1 MGILACAMPLD
12 AQLSAVLN
20 HVAGRPPEVEIRN
33 DSALNLTAFA
43 IRMEPVD
50 QSAENPAPFVFFL
63 DATVD
68 RDRPMPLT
76 PRGTYGIAVPARIRR
91 AQAPES
97 LYRAP
102 IVTAGIFAD
111 GTTTGEASLI
121 GRLVLRRCN
130 MLQAV
135 ELARDMLSAA
145 GRHNVPRAQL
155 VGQFQQMADSMNH
168 WYLPGE
174 QQVGRSVYQSIVG
187 KLMGLP
193 DMPFGAA
200 FPPTAFV
207 EQELA
212 SLSQQR
218 TVLMES
224 QPALG
229 MAVGLMARQ

>member
-1 MGILACAMPLD
+1 MGVLACAMPLN
-12 AQLSAVLN
+12 AQVSAVLN
-20 HVAGRPPEVEIRN
+20 RAGGRPPEVEIRN

-43 IRMEPVD
+43 IRMAPID
-50 QSAENPAPFVFFL
+50 QGAESPAPFVFFL

-68 RDRPMPLT
+68 REGLMPLT
-76 PRGTYGIAVPARIRR
+76 PKGTYGVAVPARIRLG
-91 AQAPES
+91 QMPES
-97 LYRAP
+97 LYGTP
-102 IVTAGIFAD
+102 VVTAAIFAD
-111 GTTTGEASLI
+111 GTTTGDPLWVA
-121 GRLVLRRCN
+121 RLVLRRCN

-168 WYLPGE
+168 WYLPPE
-174 QQVGRSVYQSIVG
+174 QQVGRSVYQSIVA

-193 DMPFGAA
+193 DMAFGAA

-212 SLSQQR
+212 ALSRQR
-218 TVLMES
+218 TVLTES
-224 QPALG
+224 PPALG
-229 MAVGLMARQ
+229 MGASLVARQ